1 MLNVKTLTVN
11 NVEVPKTQEKTL
23 PALEDDKNERTN
35 FLKLFTKKHFPVES
49 DVNIVYPRHLSDNHS
64 VLDIIMFK

>member
-1 MLNVKTLTVN
+1 VLNVKTLTVN

-35 FLKLFTKKHFPVES
+35 FPQV
-49 DVNIVYPRHLSDNHS
+49 VYQETFSGG
-64 VLDIIMFK
+64 K